1 MFDAM
6 VTKGKLGPEAFA
18 QITATAPAD
27 IYGLSQKGAI
37 AADKDADLVIWDP
50 DKQVTYDENDLHD
63 NVGYNPWVG
72 RTITGWPV
80 HVIQRGRT
88 IMQDGVFQGTAGGG
102 NWIDRPVLAT
112 QPKGAV

>member
-18 QITATAPAD
+18 QITATASAY

-37 AADKDADLVIWDP
+37 VSGKDADLVIWDP
-50 DKQVTYDENDLHD
+50 DKQVCYGENDLHD

-72 RTITGWPV
+72 RSING
-80 HVIQRGRT
+80 
-88 IMQDGVFQGTAGGG
+88 
-102 NWIDRPVLAT
+102 
-112 QPKGAV
+112 